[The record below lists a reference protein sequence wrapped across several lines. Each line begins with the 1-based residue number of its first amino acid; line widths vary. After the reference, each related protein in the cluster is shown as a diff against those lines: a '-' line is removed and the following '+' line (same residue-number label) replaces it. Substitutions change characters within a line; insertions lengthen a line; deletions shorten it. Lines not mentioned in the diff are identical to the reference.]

1 MRIAN
6 PRLVREMN
14 VKFVTKRLHVSSFS
28 GVAFQRKRNGR
39 DGGFAQQM
47 DERDEGL
54 AVQVVRLG

>member
-1 MRIAN
+1 
-6 PRLVREMN
+6 MN